1 MLLISGVVH
10 ELPKLVASLVIH
22 LQACTKPLIPRIPK
36 LAHGHH
42 GHGVDLSGRDPVQFR
57 GKSGRIA
64 GVWTYQDGVATDYD
78 VIIDEHEAQNA
89 RGCPGFEEQWLTLE
103 AV

>member
-1 MLLISGVVH
+1 MEAKFKIGDRVV
-10 ELPKLVASLVIH
+10 VSMD
-22 LQACTKPLIPRIPK
+22 CDD
-36 LAHGHH
+36 
-42 GHGVDLSGRDPVQFR
+42 DLSGRDPVQFR

-89 RGCPGFEEQWLTLE
+89 RGCPGFEEKWLTME